1 MNIKISGSQ
10 NVIHHQLR
18 SPTVFLLLLLKLTK
32 DVKNIL
38 TIKKYNNIIS
48 YSVNTVQYICL
59 IFS

>member
-1 MNIKISGSQ
+1 MSFTTNC
-10 NVIHHQLR
+10 VHQQ
-18 SPTVFLLLLLKLTK
+18 SSSYFYFYSNS